1 MVSLVVPS
9 VVFKEVDDDVL
20 IVEDATEVFTVVNT
34 FWVNVVTEV
43 VSNVVTTVVDRTI
56 VYGDVADVSVVVI
69 NVVSTDET
77 TLLSTVVLEVTTS
90 VVEIIEV
97 ASCVVDENVVVSDAE
112 VIAVVFSVAGAAVVN
127 ADVSESSVVTDVFD

>member
-97 ASCVVDENVVVSDAE
+97 ASCVVDENVVVIDAE

>member
-9 VVFKEVDDDVL
+9 VVFKEVDADVL

>member
-1 MVSLVVPS
+1 M
-9 VVFKEVDDDVL
+9 VFKEVDADVL